1 MSSTSLRYNHTTT
14 MEVKSLLLVINF
26 VLAFLL
32 LVVANESV
40 ANPVCPPG
48 YTGNDCSTDI
58 DDCAT
63 VNCSGQGNCSDR
75 VDGYFCHCFIGF
87 YGLNC
92 EIDAGPCDPNP
103 CKNNGS
109 CLVDGGFVSCNCTS
123 GYQGERCESA
133 KLRNFTITL
142 VMLDR
147 EYYSHYEDLTNFVTR
162 GLIEDLTNIFEPFF
176 KRNFPGFLEITFRA
190 FSQAGRLGVTFD
202 LSKKGASAVNESI
215 IMQELQRGN
224 GTRELRYEFLDFIT
238 VTEKQSPV
246 VAQVSTLT
254 GDDSASEMPD
264 WVLILIIVALVIF
277 ILLVIL
283 IIMVVLLRRRR
294 RYKAEK
300 VPVPQSND
308 WNLRRVSRTDEI

>member
-1 MSSTSLRYNHTTT
+1 M
-14 MEVKSLLLVINF
+14 
-26 VLAFLL
+26 
-32 LVVANESV
+32 
-40 ANPVCPPG
+40 
-48 YTGNDCSTDI
+48 
-58 DDCAT
+58 
-63 VNCSGQGNCSDR
+63 
-75 VDGYFCHCFIGF
+75 
-87 YGLNC
+87 
-92 EIDAGPCDPNP
+92 
-103 CKNNGS
+103 
-109 CLVDGGFVSCNCTS
+109 
-123 GYQGERCESA
+123 
-133 KLRNFTITL
+133 RNFTVTL

-190 FSQAGRLGVTFD
+190 FSQEGRLGVTFD
-202 LSKKGASAVNESI
+202 LSKKGAPAVNESI
-215 IMQELQRGN
+215 IMQALQRGN

-264 WVLILIIVALVIF
+264 WVLTLIIVALVIF

-283 IIMVVLLRRRR
+283 IIMVVLLRRKK
-294 RYKAEK
+294 RYEEK